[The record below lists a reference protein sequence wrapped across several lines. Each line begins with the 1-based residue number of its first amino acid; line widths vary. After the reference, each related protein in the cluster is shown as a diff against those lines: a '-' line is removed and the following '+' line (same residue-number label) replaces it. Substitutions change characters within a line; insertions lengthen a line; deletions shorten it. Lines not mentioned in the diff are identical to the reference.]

1 VTSDPS
7 VPGGVGARSAAFD
20 KLTLDGAFGPE
31 HSGRGELGSK
41 PMPRDSRGE
50 LTAESL
56 TRSPLLLPALVP
68 MVFGMVILALAP
80 LHNYLTFTVE
90 IDFPRYADH
99 ASSLS
104 RVLTWEQF
112 VPLGYP
118 FLLWLLSKLGIS
130 LFAAGQIL
138 AALSAV
144 VCLVLVYALARI
156 FLPPGP
162 AVLAQVFCA
171 ANWHFAQYGIL
182 CGTDL
187 PWTTLELAS
196 FVLLFRALRHAD
208 LEAPLLA
215 GLAAGFAYDLRYQ
228 ALIALPWMAVFMA
241 IAPNSKKSRIK
252 GALGAIMLVLGFFA
266 AASPQLALN
275 LSQQHALF
283 PTGHAKNIWMGM
295 HGEGNWA
302 QNWAEADQ
310 HDNLLEIIE
319 QDKERFLH
327 HWTREAAI
335 LALRLPLLALGIQ
348 PVLITLEPG
357 PKLRLIFFFILAIL
371 GLGILAG
378 LAWQPG
384 RLRARLLSAPA
395 FFLIGYTVLYGAT
408 VSMAFT
414 SFPFLLPLLPIVTLP
429 LVKGTLW
436 FQPAGARKFLTS
448 AFLALTMALFST
460 WGFEVTLE
468 RFQCRVKE
476 VEESLVPQGEAAEIN
491 ILSNRA
497 GLYRFHLPYQWMQLP
512 LFVQTP
518 QELQK
523 FALSNQIPYLLFEQ
537 AHSRSREAENWPELK
552 EWVFKEKALYE
563 REGYPALILMEIPKN

>member
-1 VTSDPS
+1 
-7 VPGGVGARSAAFD
+7 
-20 KLTLDGAFGPE
+20 
-31 HSGRGELGSK
+31 
-41 PMPRDSRGE
+41 
-50 LTAESL
+50 
-56 TRSPLLLPALVP
+56 

-80 LHNYLTFTVE
+80 LHKYLTFTVE

-215 GLAAGFAYDLRYQ
+215 GLTAGFAYDLRYQ
-228 ALIALPWMAVFMA
+228 TLIALPWMAVFMV

-252 GALGAIMLVLGFFA
+252 GALGAIMLALGFFA

-295 HGEGNWA
+295 HGEGNWE
-302 QNWAEADQ
+302 QNWAEAEQ
-310 HDNLLEIIE
+310 HDDLLEIIK
-319 QDKERFLH
+319 QDPDQFFRHWAKEK
-327 HWTREAAI
+327 EAAI

-357 PKLRLIFFFILAIL
+357 PKLRLIFLFILASL

-378 LAWQPG
+378 LSWQPG
-384 RLRARLLSAPA
+384 RLRARRLSAPA
-395 FFLIGYTVLYGAT
+395 FFLIGYAALHAGAMA
-408 VSMAFT
+408 VS
-414 SFPFLLPLLPIVTLP
+414 SFRLLLPLLPIAAIA
-429 LVKGTLW
+429 LVKITEW

-460 WGFEVTLE
+460 WGFEVTLQ

-523 FALSNQIPYLLFEQ
+523 FALSHQIPYLLFEQ

-552 EWVFKEKALYE
+552 EWAFSQKALYE
-563 REGYPALILMEIPKN
+563 KEGYPALILLAIPKD

>member
-1 VTSDPS
+1 MTSDSS
-7 VPGGVGARSAAFD
+7 VPGGVGARSAVFD
-20 KLTLDGAFGPE
+20 PE
-31 HSGRGELGSK
+31 SSDR
-41 PMPRDSRGE
+41 RE

-68 MVFGMVILALAP
+68 MIFGMVILALAP

-196 FVLLFRALRHAD
+196 FVLLFRALRQAD

-228 ALIALPWMAVFMA
+228 TLIALPWMAGFMA

-275 LSQQHALF
+275 LSQRHALF
-283 PTGHAKNIWMGM
+283 PGSQIQNRWMGIY
-295 HGEGNWA
+295 GEGHGA
-302 QNWAEADQ
+302 QHPAEADQ
-310 HDNLLEIIE
+310 PSHLLEIIQ

-348 PVLITLEPG
+348 PVLLTLEPG
-357 PKLRLIFFFILAIL
+357 PRLRLIFLFILAIL
-371 GLGILAG
+371 GLGILSG
-378 LAWQPG
+378 LSWQPG
-384 RLRARLLSAPA
+384 RLRPRRLSAPA
-395 FFLIGYTVLYGAT
+395 FFLIGYAALHAAAGAMA
-408 VSMAFT
+408 VS
-414 SFPFLLPLLPIVTLP
+414 SFRLLLPLLPIAAIA
-429 LVKGTLW
+429 LVKITEW
-436 FQPAGARKFLTS
+436 FQPAGARKYMMA
-448 AFLALTMALFST
+448 AFLALTLALLST
-460 WGFEVTLE
+460 WGFYVTLE

-476 VEESLVPQGEAAEIN
+476 VDAAILNQNPAGEIK
-491 ILSNRA
+491 IISNLA
-497 GLYRFHLPYQWMQLP
+497 TLYGFHLPYQWIPLP
-512 LFVQTP
+512 PEIQTP
-518 QELQK
+518 EQLKK
-523 FALSNQIPYLLFEQ
+523 FAVLKDIHYFLFEE
-537 AHSRSREAENWPELK
+537 AHLRSRAPENWPELK
-552 EWVFKEKALYE
+552 EWVFKQKALYE
-563 REGYPALILMEIPKN
+563 KEGYPALILLVIPKD